1 MYKKLGE
8 GRGLMES
15 EVIIQREKKGKIASI
30 VGVIANIVL
39 AAGKIVV
46 GILFGFISVLADGLN
61 NLSDSGSSLISFV
74 SFKLSSKPAD
84 KEHPYGHER
93 IEYVASMVVS
103 FLILLIAFELLTE
116 SVSKIISPEEL
127 EFSYVIIVVLAASIA
142 IKLGM
147 FFYYSKIAKEINSAV
162 LKATAFD
169 SVSDCVSTTAVFIAI
184 IISKFTGFNI
194 DGYIGVLVSLF
205 IAWSG
210 IKIFRETVS
219 NLIGQAPDK
228 EMVNDI
234 KKRVLSKKEVLGIH
248 DLNIYSYGPNKYFAS
263 MHIEL
268 DASLDVL
275 VAHEI
280 IDEIEREFAR
290 ETNIVLTGHHDPI
303 VTNDEETNSM
313 RRKVSK
319 IVKKFGAEFSMHDF
333 RMVKGPNFTN
343 VIFEVAVP
351 YDSKLSA
358 AEIENALKDEIKKIG
373 EHYMPVIIVEK
384 QGL

>member
-1 MYKKLGE
+1 MNDEEIVL
-8 GRGLMES
+8 
-15 EVIIQREKKGKIASI
+15 REKKGKIASV
-30 VGVIANIVL
+30 VGIIANIIL
-39 AAGKIVV
+39 SAGKIVV
-46 GILFGFISVLADGLN
+46 GALFGFISVLADGLN

-116 SVSKIISPEEL
+116 SISKIISPSAL
-127 EFSYVIIVVLAASIA
+127 EFSYIIVAVLIVSI
-142 IKLGM
+142 IVKLGM
-147 FFYYSKIAKEINSAV
+147 FFYYKSVAKKINSDV
-162 LKATAFD
+162 LKASAFD
-169 SVSDCVSTTAVFIAI
+169 SVSDCVSTSAVLIAI
-184 IISKFTGFNI
+184 VVSKITGFNI
-194 DGYIGVLVSLF
+194 DGYIGVFVSLF

-219 NLIGQAPDK
+219 KLIGQAPDK
-228 EMVNDI
+228 EFVDSI
-234 KKRVLSKKEVLGIH
+234 KQRVLAHTEVLGIH

-268 DASLDVL
+268 DAALNVL

-280 IDEIEREFAR
+280 IDEIEREFAK
-290 ETNIVLTGHHDPI
+290 ETNIILTGHHDPI
-303 VTNDEETNSM
+303 VTNDEETNIM
-313 RRKVSK
+313 RKKVSK
-319 IVKKFGAEFSMHDF
+319 IVKKFGVEFSMHDF

-343 VIFEVAVP
+343 VIFEVAMP
-351 YDSKLSA
+351 YDSKLKSY
-358 AEIENALKDEIKKIG
+358 EIEKALKDEIKKIG
-373 EHYMPVIIVEK
+373 KHYMPVIIVEK